1 MNNLTVL
8 LNMKPQGEV
17 HFYEVMSNFH
27 KLLSKQR
34 VTIMASLFN
43 IMTEQSEFISF
54 VSKDFNVILK

>member
-1 MNNLTVL
+1 
-8 LNMKPQGEV
+8 MKPQGEV